1 MWNFP
6 TSFSHTHPSLGLHRL
21 LSSTTA
27 HGRARTSPSP
37 LSCGST
43 LSPLLHYSSQ
53 QGSEPAHPLF
63 SAIQLPDSGSYPS
76 SHVPLTSAP
85 GDPLFHN
92 ISRFIST
99 VPKTSKIKTSSFTLS
114 SHYTFCSFSFSLHS
128 QVSTDCSLLI
138 LSLFSHSSSLV
149 YNGHGSDI

>member
-1 MWNFP
+1 MKFSNFFLP
-6 TSFSHTHPSLGLHRL
+6 HP
-21 LSSTTA
+21 
-27 HGRARTSPSP
+27 PFP
-37 LSCGST
+37 GSIP
-43 LSPLLHYSSQ
+43 SPLLHRSSWQ
-53 QGSEPAHPLF
+53 GQNQPIPSFLWIYTVSSSPLQLTAGSEPAHPLF

-114 SHYTFCSFSFSLHS
+114 SHCTFCFFSFSLHS